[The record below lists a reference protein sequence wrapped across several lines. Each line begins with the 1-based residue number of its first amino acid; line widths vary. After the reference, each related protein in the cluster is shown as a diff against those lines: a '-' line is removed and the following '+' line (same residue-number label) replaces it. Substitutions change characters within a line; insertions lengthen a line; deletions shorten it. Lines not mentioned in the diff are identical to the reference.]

1 MQRKQKSA
9 TKCLLKVKKTDF
21 TPKKTAVR
29 RIPPFNAMF
38 THRGQSLKFIAL
50 QRVKITQLV

>member
-9 TKCLLKVKKTDF
+9 TKCLLEVKKTDF
-21 TPKKTAVR
+21 TPKKTVIR
-29 RIPPFNAMF
+29 RIPPINATF
-38 THRGQSLKFIAL
+38 THRGQALKFIAL